1 MRNIKNVCHHRK
13 THLYGYE
20 AQYIQA
26 FIAIPFLYGESAA
39 KGSIN
44 VAITKRA

>member
-1 MRNIKNVCHHRK
+1 MRNIKNVCHQRK
-13 THLYGYE
+13 THLYGYR

-26 FIAIPFLYGESAA
+26 FIVIPILYGELTA